1 MMEVYGNQSSSEYTP
16 WPILVP
22 DVNSRA
28 IDLDSG
34 MILSESISEAF
45 DNPRTPSLFFIN
57 QQAEIVWKA
66 ESYYYDELEIQ
77 EIDNILEQQLE
88 S

>member
-1 MMEVYGNQSSSEYTP
+1 MEVYGNRSSSEYTP

-22 DVNSRA
+22 DINSRA

-45 DNPRTPSLFFIN
+45 DNPPTPSIFFIN
-57 QQAEIVWKA
+57 QQAEVIWKA
-66 ESYYYDELEIQ
+66 ESYYYDESEI
-77 EIDNILEQQLE
+77 EDIYNILEQQME
-88 S
+88 I

>member
-22 DVNSRA
+22 DPNSRA

-45 DNPRTPSLFFIN
+45 DNPPTPSLFLIN
-57 QQAEIVWKA
+57 QEAEIIWKA

>member
-45 DNPRTPSLFFIN
+45 DNPRTPLYFS
-57 QQAEIVWKA
+57 
-66 ESYYYDELEIQ
+66 
-77 EIDNILEQQLE
+77 
-88 S
+88 

>member
-1 MMEVYGNQSSSEYTP
+1 
-16 WPILVP
+16 
-22 DVNSRA
+22 
-28 IDLDSG
+28 

-57 QQAEIVWKA
+57 QQAEVIWKA

-77 EIDNILEQQLE
+77 EIDKIIEELGD
-88 S
+88 